1 MTTAGEMTSRGATL
15 RDVADR
21 ARVHPSTV
29 SRALNGGTQD
39 LVNPATVRRILKVA
53 EELGYQPNS
62 LARSL
67 KTNRTMTVGMLI
79 PDLTNPVFPPIVRG
93 IEDGLAEEGYT
104 LVLANT
110 DGDPAKEQRIDEV
123 MRGRHVDGL
132 LLATALRE
140 YPLLDTLVA
149 ANIPVVLVNRTSEE
163 PTVSSV
169 TPDDHAGMGMAVR
182 HLVSL
187 GHTRIAHAAGPQTM
201 TTGLARYHSF
211 LSWMRVAGP
220 EPDASLLVFA
230 ESFKEQAGA
239 VACEELFSRNAEFTA
254 IVAAN
259 DLLALGCYD
268 AVHARGLSIPD
279 DVSVV
284 GHNDI
289 PFADNFGPPLT
300 TVRIPHY
307 EIGVK
312 AAELMLAAV
321 WKRAAAPVAVHL
333 APSFVLRA
341 STAPPRAGG

>member
-1 MTTAGEMTSRGATL
+1 MTGRGATL
-15 RDVADR
+15 RDVANR

-29 SRALNGGTQD
+29 SRALNGSTRE
-39 LVNPATVRRILKVA
+39 LVNPATVRRILKAA
-53 EELGYQPNS
+53 EALGYEPNS

-93 IEDGLAEEGYT
+93 IEDALADEGYT

-110 DGDPAKEQRIDEV
+110 DGEPAKERRIV
-123 MRGRHVDGL
+123 GAMRGRQVDGL

-140 YPLLDTLVA
+140 YPLLDDLA
-149 ANIPVVLVNRTSEE
+149 AAGLPVVLVNRTSEH
-163 PTVSSV
+163 PTVPSV

-187 GHTRIAHAAGPQTM
+187 GHTRIAHVAGPQLM
-201 TTGLARYHSF
+201 TTGLTRYNSF
-211 LSWMRVAGP
+211 LSWMRVAGI
-220 EPDASLLVFA
+220 EPDPQLVVFA
-230 ESFKEQAGA
+230 DSFKEQAGA
-239 VACEELFSRNAEFTA
+239 AACEELLGRGADFTA

-268 AVHARGLSIPD
+268 ALHAQQLAVPEN
-279 DVSVV
+279 VSVV

-312 AAELMLAAV
+312 AAQLMLEALRSRSASL
-321 WKRAAAPVAVHL
+321 VAVHL
-333 APSFVLRA
+333 TPSFVLRA
-341 STAPPRAGG
+341 STAAPRG

>member
-1 MTTAGEMTSRGATL
+1 MTPGSDSARRGATL
-15 RDVADR
+15 RDVAER

-29 SRALNGGTQD
+29 SRALNGDTRA
-39 LVNPATVRRILKVA
+39 LVNQATVRRILKVA
-53 EELGYQPNS
+53 DELGYQPNS

-67 KTNRTMTVGMLI
+67 KTNRTMTIGMLI

-93 IEDGLAEEGYT
+93 IEDGLADDGYT

-110 DGDPAKEQRIDEV
+110 DGDPAKERRLVEV
-123 MRGRHVDGL
+123 MRGRKVDGL

-140 YPLLDTLVA
+140 YSLLDELVA
-149 ANIPVVLVNRTSEE
+149 ARLPVVLVNRTSEQ
-163 PTVSSV
+163 PSVPSV
-169 TPDDHAGMGMAVR
+169 TPDDHAGMGLAVR

-187 GHTRIAHAAGPQTM
+187 GHTRIAHVAGPQTM

-211 LSWMRVAGP
+211 LSWMQVAGLEADP
-220 EPDASLLVFA
+220 RLVVFA
-230 ESFKEQAGA
+230 EQFKEPAGA
-239 VACEELFSRNAEFTA
+239 TACGELFGRGSEFTA
-254 IVAAN
+254 IVAGN

-268 AVHARGLSIPD
+268 ALSARDLRVPD

-312 AAELMLAAV
+312 AAQLMLEAV
-321 WKRAAAPVAVHL
+321 RQRDASPVAVHL

-341 STAPPRAGG
+341 STAPPRSSG

>member
-1 MTTAGEMTSRGATL
+1 MTRADHASLRGATL

-21 ARVHPSTV
+21 AQVHPSTV
-29 SRALNGGTQD
+29 SRALNGSTRD
-39 LVNPATVRRILKVA
+39 LVNAATVRRILKVA
-53 EELGYQPNS
+53 DELGYQPNS

-93 IEDGLAEEGYT
+93 IEDGLADEGYT
-104 LVLANT
+104 VVLANT
-110 DGDPAKEQRIDEV
+110 DGDPAKERRLVEV
-123 MRGRHVDGL
+123 MRGRKVDGL

-140 YPLLDTLVA
+140 YSLLDGLVA
-149 ANIPVVLVNRTSEE
+149 ARLPVVLVNRTSET
-163 PTVSSV
+163 PSVPSV
-169 TPDDHAGMGMAVR
+169 TPDDHAGMGLAVR
-182 HLVSL
+182 HLASL
-187 GHTRIAHAAGPQTM
+187 GHTRIAHVAGPQTM

-211 LSWMRVAGP
+211 LSWMQVVGLEPAPALVA
-220 EPDASLLVFA
+220 FA
-230 ESFKEQAGA
+230 TSFREREGA
-239 VACEELFSRNAEFTA
+239 AACEELCARGDAFTA

-268 AVHARGLSIPD
+268 TLHARGMVVPD

-284 GHNDI
+284 GHNDM

-312 AAELMLAAV
+312 AAQLMLEALR
-321 WKRAAAPVAVHL
+321 KPAAAPAAVHL

-341 STAPPRAGG
+341 STAPPRA

>member
-1 MTTAGEMTSRGATL
+1 MTGTREVVARGPTL
-15 RDVADR
+15 RDVANR

-29 SRALNGGTQD
+29 SRALNGSTRE
-39 LVNPATVRRILKVA
+39 LVNPATVRRILKAA
-53 EELGYQPNS
+53 EDLGYEPNS

-93 IEDGLAEEGYT
+93 IEDGLADEGYT

-110 DGDPAKEQRIDEV
+110 DGDPAKERRIVGV
-123 MRGRHVDGL
+123 MRGRKVDGL
-132 LLATALRE
+132 LLATALRD
-140 YPLLDTLVA
+140 YPLLEELVA
-149 ANIPVVLVNRTSEE
+149 AGVAVVLVNRTSEQ
-163 PTVSSV
+163 PTVPSV

-187 GHTRIAHAAGPQTM
+187 GHRRIAHIGGPQSM
-201 TTGLARYHSF
+201 TTGLARHHSF
-211 LSWMRVAGP
+211 LSWMRVAGV
-220 EPDASLLVFA
+220 EPDPALTTFA
-230 ESFKEQAGA
+230 AAFREQAGA
-239 VACEELFSRNAEFTA
+239 AACEELFGRTTDFTA

-268 AVHARGLSIPD
+268 ALHARGLIIPD
-279 DVSVV
+279 DISVV

-312 AAELMLAAV
+312 AAQLMLESLRSPGSPLA
-321 WKRAAAPVAVHL
+321 AVHL

-341 STAPPRAGG
+341 STGPPRG

>member
-1 MTTAGEMTSRGATL
+1 MTRADGATPRGATL
-15 RDVADR
+15 RDVATR

-29 SRALNGGTQD
+29 SRALNGSTRN
-39 LVNPATVRRILKVA
+39 LVNAATVRRILKVA
-53 EELGYQPNS
+53 DELGYQPNS

-110 DGDPAKEQRIDEV
+110 DGDPAKERRLVEV
-123 MRGRHVDGL
+123 MRGRKVDGL

-140 YPLLDTLVA
+140 YSLLDGLVA
-149 ANIPVVLVNRTSEE
+149 ARLPVVLVNRTSET
-163 PTVSSV
+163 PTVPSV
-169 TPDDHAGMGMAVR
+169 TPDDHAGMGLAVR

-187 GHTRIAHAAGPQTM
+187 GHTRIAHVAGPQTM

-211 LSWMRVAGP
+211 LSWMQVAGLEAGPSRVA
-220 EPDASLLVFA
+220 FA
-230 ESFKEQAGA
+230 ESFKELAGA
-239 VACEELFSRNAEFTA
+239 TACDQLFASSGDFTA

-268 AVHARGLSIPD
+268 ALHARGLDIPG

-312 AAELMLAAV
+312 AAQLMLEAV
-321 WKRAAAPVAVHL
+321 RKPDASPAAVHL

-341 STAPPRAGG
+341 STGPPRAA